1 MILKNFS
8 YNHVSLSQKFLLSL
22 NNGIQ
27 TDTMAR
33 NLQDIY
39 DSFAETYEDQRGL
52 FDMSEIF
59 ETFYQSLEHEK
70 GHLLDL
76 GCGAGEPIPRLF
88 IDNGWRVI
96 GVDFSRR
103 MLEMAA
109 KFVPEM
115 KTYLSDIRSIDFAS
129 GSFDAVTA
137 VYSLFHIPRKDHR
150 LLFNKTHTWL
160 RPRGKFLFTYATEEY
175 TGSPE
180 FDGYKEFMG
189 QKLYY
194 SHTTPAKLYSEL
206 KTCGFETESAVY
218 REIGGEVFLWVTA
231 IVNK

>member
-1 MILKNFS
+1 MCAYHNNFI
-8 YNHVSLSQKFLLSL
+8 LSL

-70 GHLLDL
+70 GNLLDL

-88 IDNGWRVI
+88 IDNGWRVT

-103 MLEMAA
+103 MLEMAG

-115 KTYLSDIRSIDFAS
+115 KTFLSDMRDIDFDPD
-129 GSFDAVTA
+129 SFDAVT
-137 VYSLFHIPRKDHR
+137 VIYSLFHVPRKDHR
-150 LLFNKTHTWL
+150 ILFDKIHRWL
-160 RPRGKFLFTYATEEY
+160 RSGGKFLFTYATKDY

-180 FDGYKEFMG
+180 FDGYIEFIG

-194 SHTTPAKLYSEL
+194 SHTTPEKLFCEL
-206 KTCGFETESAVY
+206 DTCGFKIESAVN